1 MEIIEGLAMRF
12 RVDIDPEKCVGCGDC
27 VKSCAYGVLEIIDDL
42 AYPVEPENC
51 RGCKDCLEECE
62 EAAIS
67 VIHI

>member
-27 VKSCAYGVLEIIDDL
+27 VKSCAYGVLDDL

-51 RGCKDCLEECE
+51 KGCKDCLEECE
-62 EAAIS
+62 AAAIS
-67 VIHI
+67 VIHL